1 MIDFVQNLIS
11 GVAVGCIYALA
22 ALGFVLIY
30 KSSRVINF
38 ANGQFIAI
46 GAFMAYALAVWA
58 GLPIWLAAL
67 VSMLLTAGLGFL
79 VERVFLRRMVGQP
92 IISVIMVTIGL
103 ASVLDGLMYLTPFG
117 SGNFTFPAFLP
128 AGGLNLGG
136 INISYP
142 QLLAIGFTVVFLLIF
157 GWFFQRSLLGVS
169 MRAVADD
176 QLASMSVGVSVQ
188 RVFALAW
195 AVAGLTAAAAGIVVG
210 AVSGLNQDGLIAI
223 GLAVF
228 PAVILGGLDSVPGA
242 VVGGIVIGVLQSFS
256 TAYLDGFFSQIGLVG
271 GGSQYV
277 MPFVVLLVMLWF
289 KPHGLFGTEEIER
302 V

>member
-1 MIDFVQNLIS
+1 MQNIIS

-46 GAFMAYALAVWA
+46 GAFMAYALAVWIK
-58 GLPIWLAAL
+58 LPIWLAAL
-67 VSMLLTAGLGFL
+67 APMLLTAGLGFL

-128 AGGLNLGG
+128 AGGLNLGA

-142 QLLAIGFTVVFLLIF
+142 QLLAIGFTVVFLLLF
-157 GWFFQRSLLGVS
+157 GWFFQRSVLGVS

-176 QLASMSVGVSVQ
+176 QMAAMSVGVSVQ

-210 AVSGLNQDGLIAI
+210 TVSGLNQDGLIAI

-242 VVGGIVIGVLQSFS
+242 VVGGIVIGILQSFS
-256 TAYLDGFFSQIGLVG
+256 TAYLDGLFSQIGLVG

>member
-1 MIDFVQNLIS
+1 MIDLVQNLIS

-58 GLPIWLAAL
+58 KLPIWLAAL
-67 VSMLLTAGLGFL
+67 ASMLLTAGLGFL

-256 TAYLDGFFSQIGLVG
+256 TAYLDGFFSQIGLVR

>member
-1 MIDFVQNLIS
+1 MRDFLQFLVS
-11 GVAVGCIYALA
+11 GVAVGSIYALA

-38 ANGQFIAI
+38 AHGQFIAI
-46 GAFMAYALAVWA
+46 GAFAAYALATWA
-58 GLPIWLAAL
+58 KLPFWLAAL
-67 VSMLLTAGLGFL
+67 LAILVTALLGFA
-79 VERVFLRRMVGQP
+79 VEKIFLKRMVGQP

-117 SGNFTFPAFLP
+117 SGNFSYPTFLP
-128 AGGLNLGG
+128 PGGLSLGG
-136 INISYP
+136 VSVSYT
-142 QLLAIGFTVVFLLIF
+142 QLLAIGFTAVFLLLF
-157 GWFFQRSLLGVS
+157 TWFFQRSTVGVS

-176 QLASMSVGVSVQ
+176 QMASMSVGVSVE

-210 AVSGLNQDGLIAI
+210 TVSGLNQGGLIGI

-228 PAVILGGLDSVPGA
+228 PAVILGGLDSIPGA
-242 VVGGIVIGVLQSFS
+242 VLGGVTIGVLQQL
-256 TAYLDGFFSQIGLVG
+256 AAGYLNQYVPG
-271 GGSQYV
+271 GGTEYV
-277 MPFVVLLVMLWF
+277 VPFVVLLVMLWF
-289 KPHGLFGTEEIER
+289 KPHGLFGIEEIER

>member
-1 MIDFVQNLIS
+1 MADFFQFLIS
-11 GVAVGCIYALA
+11 GIAVGSIYALA

-38 ANGQFIAI
+38 ANGQVIAI
-46 GAFMAYALAVWA
+46 GAFIAYALAVWA
-58 GLPIWLAAL
+58 KLPFLIAVVLSA
-67 VSMLLTAGLGFL
+67 LLTALLGF
-79 VERVFLRRMVGQP
+79 VIERVFLKRLVGQP

-117 SGNFTFPAFLP
+117 SGNFSFPAFLP
-128 AGGLNLGG
+128 QEPLRFAG
-136 INISYP
+136 ITVSWAQI
-142 QLLAIGFTVVFLLIF
+142 LAIGFTAVFLVAF
-157 GWFFQRSLLGVS
+157 AWFFQRSVLGVS

-176 QLASMSVGVSVQ
+176 QMASMSVGVSVE

-195 AVAGLTAAAAGIVVG
+195 AVAGITAAAAGIVVG
-210 AVSGLNQDGLIAI
+210 TVSGLNQGALIGI

-228 PAVILGGLDSVPGA
+228 PAVILGGLDSIPGA
-242 VVGGIVIGVLQSFS
+242 VVGGIAIGVLQQMAAGYLNSF
-256 TAYLDGFFSQIGLVG
+256 VPG
-271 GGSQYV
+271 GGTELV
-277 MPFVVLLVMLWF
+277 IPFVVLLVVLWF

>member
-1 MIDFVQNLIS
+1 MRDFLQFLLS
-11 GVAVGCIYALA
+11 GIAVGSIYALA

-38 ANGQFIAI
+38 AHGQFIAI
-46 GAFMAYALAVWA
+46 GAFAAYALATWA
-58 GLPIWLAAL
+58 KLPFWLAAL
-67 VSMLLTAGLGFL
+67 LAILAAAFLGFA
-79 VERVFLRRMVGQP
+79 VEKIFLKRMVGQP

-117 SGNFTFPAFLP
+117 SGNFSYPPFLP
-128 AGGLNLGG
+128 PGGLSLGG
-136 INISYP
+136 VSISYT
-142 QLLAIGFTVVFLLIF
+142 QLLAIGFTAIFLLLF
-157 GWFFQRSLLGVS
+157 TWFFRRSTLGVS

-176 QLASMSVGVSVQ
+176 QMASMSVGVSVE

-210 AVSGLNQDGLIAI
+210 TVSGLNQGGLIGI

-228 PAVILGGLDSVPGA
+228 PAVILGGLDSIPGA
-242 VVGGIVIGVLQSFS
+242 VVGGVTIGVLQQL
-256 TAYLDGFFSQIGLVG
+256 AAGYLNQYVPG
-271 GGSQYV
+271 GGTEYV
-277 MPFVVLLVMLWF
+277 LPFVVLLVMLWF
-289 KPHGLFGTEEIER
+289 KPYGLFGIEEIER

>member
-1 MIDFVQNLIS
+1 MQNIIS

-46 GAFMAYALAVWA
+46 GAFMAYALAVWIK
-58 GLPIWLAAL
+58 LPIWLAAL
-67 VSMLLTAGLGFL
+67 AAMLLTAGLGFL

-128 AGGLNLGG
+128 AGGLNLGA

-142 QLLAIGFTVVFLLIF
+142 QLLAIGFTVVFLLLF
-157 GWFFQRSLLGVS
+157 GWFFQRSVLGVS

-176 QLASMSVGVSVQ
+176 QMAAMSVGVSVQ

-210 AVSGLNQDGLIAI
+210 TVSGLNQDGLIAI

-242 VVGGIVIGVLQSFS
+242 VVGGIVIGILQSFS
-256 TAYLDGFFSQIGLVG
+256 TAYLDGLFSQIGLVG

>member
-1 MIDFVQNLIS
+1 MNDFFQFLIS
-11 GVAVGCIYALA
+11 GIAVGSIYALA

-38 ANGQFIAI
+38 ANGQVIAI
-46 GAFMAYALAVWA
+46 GAFTAYALAVWLK
-58 GLPIWLAAL
+58 LPFLLAVVLSA
-67 VSMLLTAGLGFL
+67 LLTAVLGF
-79 VERVFLRRMVGQP
+79 VIERVFLKRLVGQP

-117 SGNFTFPAFLP
+117 SGNFSFPAFLP
-128 AGGLNLGG
+128 QEPLRLAG
-136 INISYP
+136 ITVSWAQI
-142 QLLAIGFTVVFLLIF
+142 LAIGFTAVFLVAF
-157 GWFFQRSLLGVS
+157 AWFFQRSVLGVS

-176 QLASMSVGVSVQ
+176 QMASMSVGVSVE

-195 AVAGLTAAAAGIVVG
+195 AVAGITAAAAGIVVG
-210 AVSGLNQDGLIAI
+210 TVSGLNQDALIGI

-228 PAVILGGLDSVPGA
+228 PAVILGGLDSIPGA
-242 VVGGIVIGVLQSFS
+242 VVGGIAIGVLQQM
-256 TAYLDGFFSQIGLVG
+256 AAGYLNTLVPG
-271 GGSQYV
+271 GGTELV
-277 MPFVVLLVMLWF
+277 IPFVVLLVVLWF

>member
-1 MIDFVQNLIS
+1 VQNLIS

-58 GLPIWLAAL
+58 KLPIWLAAL
-67 VSMLLTAGLGFL
+67 ASMLLTAGLGFL

>member
-1 MIDFVQNLIS
+1 MRDFLQFLLS
-11 GVAVGCIYALA
+11 GIAVGSIYALA

-38 ANGQFIAI
+38 AHGQFIAI
-46 GAFMAYALAVWA
+46 GAFAAYALVTWA
-58 GLPIWLAAL
+58 KLPFWLAAL
-67 VSMLLTAGLGFL
+67 LAILATAFLGFA
-79 VERVFLRRMVGQP
+79 VEKIFLKRMVGQP

-117 SGNFTFPAFLP
+117 SGNFSYPPFLP
-128 AGGLNLGG
+128 PGGLSLGG
-136 INISYP
+136 VSISYT
-142 QLLAIGFTVVFLLIF
+142 QLLAIGFTAIFLLLF
-157 GWFFQRSLLGVS
+157 TWFFRRSTLGVS

-176 QLASMSVGVSVQ
+176 QMASMSVGVSVE

-210 AVSGLNQDGLIAI
+210 TVSGLNQGGLIGI

-228 PAVILGGLDSVPGA
+228 PAVILGGLDSIPGA
-242 VVGGIVIGVLQSFS
+242 VVGGVTIGVLQQL
-256 TAYLDGFFSQIGLVG
+256 AAGYLNQYVPG
-271 GGSQYV
+271 GGTEYV
-277 MPFVVLLVMLWF
+277 LPFVVLLVMLWF
-289 KPHGLFGTEEIER
+289 KPYGLFGIEEIER

>member
-1 MIDFVQNLIS
+1 MRDFLQFLLS
-11 GVAVGCIYALA
+11 GIAVGSIYALA

-38 ANGQFIAI
+38 AHGQFIAI
-46 GAFMAYALAVWA
+46 GAFATYALATWA
-58 GLPIWLAAL
+58 KLPFWLAAL
-67 VSMLLTAGLGFL
+67 LAILATAFLGFA
-79 VERVFLRRMVGQP
+79 VEKIFLKRMVGQP

-117 SGNFTFPAFLP
+117 SGNFSYPPFLP
-128 AGGLNLGG
+128 PGGLSLGG
-136 INISYP
+136 VNISYT
-142 QLLAIGFTVVFLLIF
+142 QLLAIGFTAIFLLLF
-157 GWFFQRSLLGVS
+157 TWFFRRSTLGVS

-176 QLASMSVGVSVQ
+176 QMASMSVGVSVE

-210 AVSGLNQDGLIAI
+210 TVSGLNQGGLIGI

-228 PAVILGGLDSVPGA
+228 PAVILGGLDSIPGA
-242 VVGGIVIGVLQSFS
+242 VVGGVTIGVLQQL
-256 TAYLDGFFSQIGLVG
+256 AAGYLNQYVPG
-271 GGSQYV
+271 GGTEYV
-277 MPFVVLLVMLWF
+277 LPFVVLLVMLWF
-289 KPHGLFGTEEIER
+289 KPYGLFGIEEIER

>member
-1 MIDFVQNLIS
+1 MIDFLQNLIS
-11 GVAVGCIYALA
+11 GIAVGCIYALA
-22 ALGFVLIY
+22 ALGFVLVY

-38 ANGQFIAI
+38 SNGQFIAI
-46 GAFMAYALAVWA
+46 GAFAAYALASWA
-58 GLPIWLAAL
+58 GLPVWLAAIL
-67 VSMLLTAGLGFL
+67 AMLLTAGLGFV
-79 VERVFLRRMVGQP
+79 VERVFLRKLVGQP

-117 SGNFTFPAFLP
+117 SGNFTFPPFLP
-128 AGGLNLGG
+128 QGNISLGGLSL
-136 INISYP
+136 SYP
-142 QLLAIGFTVVFLLIF
+142 QALAIVFTAIFLVLF
-157 GWFFQRSLLGVS
+157 GWFFQRSVLGIS

-176 QLASMSVGVSVQ
+176 QLASMSVGVSVK

-195 AVAGLTAAAAGIVVG
+195 AVAGVTAAAAGIVVG
-210 AVSGLNQDGLIAI
+210 TVSGLNQDGLIAI

-228 PAVILGGLDSVPGA
+228 PAVILGGLDSIPGA
-242 VVGGIVIGVLQSFS
+242 VVGGITIGILQAFS
-256 TAYLDGFFSQIGLVG
+256 TAYLDNILTQIGLVG

-289 KPHGLFGTEEIER
+289 KPHGLFGTAEIER

>member
-11 GVAVGCIYALA
+11 GIAVGCIYALA
-22 ALGFVLIY
+22 ALGFVLVY

-38 ANGQFIAI
+38 SNGQFIAI
-46 GAFMAYALAVWA
+46 GAFLAYALAIWVK
-58 GLPIWLAAL
+58 LPVLLAAL
-67 VSMLLTAGLGFL
+67 LAMLLTAGLGFL

-117 SGNFTFPAFLP
+117 SGNFTFPQFLP
-128 AGGLNLGG
+128 QGGFSLGG
-136 INISYP
+136 ISVSYP
-142 QLLAIGFTVVFLLIF
+142 QLLAIGFTAVFLVLF
-157 GWFFQRSLLGVS
+157 GWFFQRSVLGVS

-176 QLASMSVGVSVQ
+176 QMASMSVGVSVQ

-242 VVGGIVIGVLQSFS
+242 VVGGIIIGILQSFS
-256 TAYLDGFFSQIGLVG
+256 TAYLDGLFSQIGLVG

>member
-1 MIDFVQNLIS
+1 MRDFLQFLVS
-11 GVAVGCIYALA
+11 GVAVGSIYALA

-38 ANGQFIAI
+38 AHGQFIAI
-46 GAFMAYALAVWA
+46 GAFAAYTLATWA
-58 GLPIWLAAL
+58 KLPFWLAAL
-67 VSMLLTAGLGFL
+67 LAILVTALLGFA
-79 VERVFLRRMVGQP
+79 VEKIFLKRMVGQP

-117 SGNFTFPAFLP
+117 SGNFSYPSFLP
-128 AGGLNLGG
+128 PGGLSLGG
-136 INISYP
+136 VSVSYT
-142 QLLAIGFTVVFLLIF
+142 QLLAIGFTAVFLLLF
-157 GWFFQRSLLGVS
+157 TWFFQRSTVGVS

-176 QLASMSVGVSVQ
+176 QMASMSVGVSVE

-210 AVSGLNQDGLIAI
+210 TVSGLNQGGLIGI

-228 PAVILGGLDSVPGA
+228 PAVILGGLDSIPGA
-242 VVGGIVIGVLQSFS
+242 VVGGITIGVLQQL
-256 TAYLDGFFSQIGLVG
+256 AAGYLNQYVPG
-271 GGSQYV
+271 GGTEYV
-277 MPFVVLLVMLWF
+277 VPFVVLLVMLWF
-289 KPHGLFGTEEIER
+289 KPYGLFGIEEIER

>member
-1 MIDFVQNLIS
+1 VIDFVQNLIS

-58 GLPIWLAAL
+58 KLPVPLAAL
-67 VSMLLTAGLGFL
+67 LAILLTAGLGFL

-128 AGGLNLGG
+128 QGGLSLGG
-136 INISYP
+136 ISVSYP
-142 QLLAIGFTVVFLLIF
+142 QVLAIGFTVIFLLLF
-157 GWFFQRSLLGVS
+157 GWFFQRSVLGVS

-176 QLASMSVGVSVQ
+176 QMASMSVGVSVQ
-188 RVFALAW
+188 QVFALAW

-228 PAVILGGLDSVPGA
+228 PAVVLGGVGSVPGA
-242 VVGGIVIGVLQSFS
+242 VVGGIIIGILQSFS
-256 TAYLDGFFSQIGLVG
+256 TAYLDGLFSQIGLVG

>member
-1 MIDFVQNLIS
+1 MRDFLQFLVS
-11 GVAVGCIYALA
+11 GVAVGSIYALA

-38 ANGQFIAI
+38 AHGQFIAI
-46 GAFMAYALAVWA
+46 GAFAAYALATWA
-58 GLPIWLAAL
+58 KLPFWLAAL
-67 VSMLLTAGLGFL
+67 LAILVTALLGFA
-79 VERVFLRRMVGQP
+79 VEKIFLKRMVGQP

-117 SGNFTFPAFLP
+117 SGNFSYPTFLP
-128 AGGLNLGG
+128 PGGLSLGG
-136 INISYP
+136 VSVSYT
-142 QLLAIGFTVVFLLIF
+142 QLLAIGFTAVFLLLF
-157 GWFFQRSLLGVS
+157 TWFFQRSTVGVS

-176 QLASMSVGVSVQ
+176 QMASMSVGVSVE

-210 AVSGLNQDGLIAI
+210 TVSGLNQGGLIGI

-242 VVGGIVIGVLQSFS
+242 VVGGVTIGVLQQL
-256 TAYLDGFFSQIGLVG
+256 AAGYLNQYVPG
-271 GGSQYV
+271 GGTEYV
-277 MPFVVLLVMLWF
+277 LPFVVLLVMLWF
-289 KPHGLFGTEEIER
+289 KPYGLFGIEEIER